1 MSDQHESKKPFTV
14 ALVVNSSVNGGAE
27 QYLYDLYRELT
38 GRNICRVILIGSLP
52 GWPLELGDTYS
63 TGQPRKFT
71 RRSNV
76 IVQII
81 QSLYYPFRVRKIIGE
96 LKPDLVHMQFM
107 REKLLLPASLTRYC
121 KVLWT
126 EHGPLPEDFSGIPLR
141 TYKWQSKHS
150 TIVSVSEGVKESLI
164 YHGIESLIIPN
175 PIPSASINLVVANRI
190 DKLKTEDRFKVV
202 YVGRIH
208 ENKRIELFM
217 EVAKLL
223 PEVEFIIAGEG
234 AHQKILLEV
243 SSPNVSFL
251 GFVRDVKSLML
262 SANALVITSGRAARE
277 GSPLAMLEARS
288 LGIPVLVASDCH
300 AATEAKSLGCSVF
313 DPDAR
318 ALRTELQAI
327 MEGNRYR
334 PLGEKIRDERSF
346 ESWSTQYFLLMLG
359 MLIK

>member
-223 PEVEFIIAGEG
+223 PHKTDFLVLSISTSVQLSLQVAFIPERVQVG
-234 AHQKILLEV
+234 
-243 SSPNVSFL
+243 L
-251 GFVRDVKSLML
+251 GVW
-262 SANALVITSGRAARE
+262 
-277 GSPLAMLEARS
+277 
-288 LGIPVLVASDCH
+288 
-300 AATEAKSLGCSVF
+300 VF
-313 DPDAR
+313 DGC
-318 ALRTELQAI
+318 
-327 MEGNRYR
+327 GNMKHHLTLIPQRPIHLHATRKQNSIRYHKKQI
-334 PLGEKIRDERSF
+334 L
-346 ESWSTQYFLLMLG
+346 
-359 MLIK
+359 